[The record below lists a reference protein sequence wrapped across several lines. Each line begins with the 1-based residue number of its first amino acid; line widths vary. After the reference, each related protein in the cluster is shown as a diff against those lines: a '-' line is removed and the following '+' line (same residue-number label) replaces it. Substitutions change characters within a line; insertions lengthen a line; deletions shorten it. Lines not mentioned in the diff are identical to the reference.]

1 MAEKNTEPTQGAPP
15 RERDEETS
23 SGSNVVQAVVK
34 AARGLTI
41 YPPGSPFHERF
52 LGELQHK
59 LTGHLEEYGSLR
71 LDLDHYEIRFGD
83 EVVYENRNPKE
94 SLAFRLHADGITS
107 LEFREGV
114 TAEETAAFLRI
125 INTRS
130 SDLDDDDI
138 LTLLWSADLEHI
150 GYIQED
156 DLDPAELIALGA
168 GSDSERQETGIRE
181 ACRAELTPDETRPLL
196 REEAVGIFTL
206 TEEERLFLGKAIRY
220 EEERDPL
227 EEMVVIMPSIL
238 ASAEDESLKV
248 ELLGLMGGIA
258 GRLVADGKAAEA
270 LFLLRL
276 LREHVRNEELP
287 ESVRGRAAAA
297 LEDIGSAP
305 EMQSPR
311 GLLQSAGSLEAPL
324 LGEVVTLLGRG
335 AVRPFSLLLG
345 EELGPEAESSVIEA
359 LADVGRA
366 ATDLFLPF
374 LSPDKPRRAKNIL
387 VILRKTGTI
396 ADRETL
402 ADLIGRGDGPLRKEV
417 LLYLESLEVPGAGE
431 LLLQMLDD
439 ESGPLRVSAA
449 RSLARRKERG
459 ALEGLMA
466 LTASSGFRE
475 RGPAERKIIFETIGQ
490 IGGAEALPFLEKLIL
505 TKRTFARKK
514 EKDDV
519 AVAAAGLAAVGS
531 PAAAAVLRAAERA
544 HKGEAKEAASGALA
558 RMERAAGKEGSQP

>member
-1 MAEKNTEPTQGAPP
+1 MAEKNTEPTQGAPAQ
-15 RERDEETS
+15 ERDEETS
-23 SGSNVVQAVVK
+23 SGNNVVQAVVK

-59 LTGHLEEYGSLR
+59 LTGHFEEYGSLR

-94 SLAFRLHADGITS
+94 SLAFRLHADGIKA

-114 TAEETAAFLRI
+114 TAGETADFLRI

-138 LTLLWSADLEHI
+138 LTLLWSADLQHI
-150 GYIQED
+150 GYTQED
-156 DLDPAELIALGA
+156 DLDPAEMIALGA

-181 ACRAELTPDETRPLL
+181 ACRAELTPEETHPLL
-196 REEAVGIFTL
+196 REEAAGIFTL
-206 TEEERLFLGKAIRY
+206 TEEERIFLGKAIRY
-220 EEERDPL
+220 EEERNPL

-238 ASAEDESLKV
+238 AAAEDESLKV

-258 GRLVADGKAAEA
+258 GRLVADGKASEA

-276 LREHVRNEELP
+276 LRDHVRNGELP
-287 ESVRGRAAAA
+287 ESVRGRAAAV
-297 LEDIGSAP
+297 LDDIGSAP
-305 EMQSPR
+305 EMESPR
-311 GLLQSAGSLEAPL
+311 GLLQAAGSLEAPL
-324 LGEVVTLLGRG
+324 LGEVITLLGKG
-335 AVRPFSLLLG
+335 AVKPFSLLLG
-345 EELGPEAESSVIEA
+345 EELEPEAEKSVVEA
-359 LADVGRA
+359 LALVGRA
-366 ATDLFLPF
+366 APDLFFPF
-374 LSPDKPRRAKNIL
+374 LSPDNPRRAKNIL
-387 VILRKTGTI
+387 VILRKTGT
-396 ADRETL
+396 AAEKELL
-402 ADLIGRGDGPLRKEV
+402 AELIDGGDGPLRKEV
-417 LLYLESLEVPGAGE
+417 LLYLESLEVPGTGE

-466 LTASSGFRE
+466 LTATPGFRE
-475 RGPAERKIIFETIGQ
+475 RGPAERKIIFETIGH

-519 AVAAAGLAAVGS
+519 AGAAAGLAAVGS

-558 RMERAAGKEGSQP
+558 RMERAAGKDGGQP